1 MSISVHTLPGSRS
14 SPRAGVATR
23 CAAAVALALSLC
35 LAGGAGAQSRTE
47 PPSGTLENT
56 VDSGI
61 RPGDDFFSY
70 ANGSWLR
77 ANAIPAGKDR
87 WGARTEIDE
96 VARQRVMQLLADAD
110 AAPAGTTARKVAD
123 FRAALMNEAAIEA
136 RGFTPIKPHLDSI
149 NRLQDKRALTRM
161 LGREMRADVDPLN
174 WGLFRSASL
183 LGLAVEESIHGEKTN
198 VAFLVQGG
206 LGLPDR
212 EHYLSAEPA
221 MQALR
226 TRYRAYVGRMLG
238 LAGVDRAQ
246 QRADAVLALETAIAQ
261 TQATREASANDR
273 NADTLWTPT
282 EFARQAP
289 GMDWTAF
296 FTAAGLG
303 KEKALVPWQPT
314 AVRGFAALVA
324 SAPLDTWKDYL
335 RVRALDTY
343 ADVLPAELSRE
354 AIAFHDGVANGD
366 APPLPRAQRASS
378 LTQIAMSDAIGEMYA
393 ARYFPAQQK
402 ARVEGI
408 VANVVAAFV
417 RRLEAATWMD
427 PATREVALAKVKTL
441 YVGIGYPA
449 HWPDHD
455 DLVVE
460 RDDAMGNLRRV
471 TERNHRRALALLGT
485 PVDMQRWWIVPQRA
499 NAILVFQ
506 QNAYEFAAALLQPPK
521 FDPAASDAA
530 NYGAIGAII
539 GHDVVHFVDVLGAE
553 YAVDG
558 GMRPWWTSG
567 DRERYAAATAALVR
581 QVGGY
586 RPFPDVALNGT
597 LTLTENVA
605 DLGGLAA
612 AFDAYR
618 GTLGSTVETNAVRQ
632 HDREFFLAFARSW
645 RTRISD
651 SAMRTQAATND
662 HAPEMYRVSTVR
674 NFDAWY
680 DAFDV
685 RPADRL
691 YLEPAARVRIW

>member
-1 MSISVHTLPGSRS
+1 MPISVHLVPGSRS
-14 SPRAGVATR
+14 SGAATR
-23 CAAAVALALSLC
+23 CAAVVALALSL
-35 LAGGAGAQSRTE
+35 LPTPSARAQAPAER
-47 PPSGTLENT
+47 PNAALENT
-56 VDSGI
+56 VDRGI

-70 ANGSWLR
+70 ANGSWLK
-77 ANAIPAGKDR
+77 ATAIPAGKDR
-87 WGARTEIDE
+87 WGARNEIDDIT
-96 VARQRVMQLLADAD
+96 RQRVMQLLTDAD
-110 AAPAGTTARKVAD
+110 AGTVGTTARKVAD
-123 FRAALMNEAAIEA
+123 FRTALMNEAVIEA
-136 RGFTPIKPHLDSI
+136 RRLTPIKPHLDSI
-149 NRLQDKRALTRM
+149 DRLHDKLALTRM

-212 EHYLSAEPA
+212 EYYLSADPA
-221 MQALR
+221 TQALR
-226 TRYRAYVGRMLG
+226 TRYRAYVVRMMG
-238 LAGVDRAQ
+238 LAGIERAE
-246 QRADAVLALETAIAQ
+246 QRADAVLALETAIAR

-273 NADTLWTPT
+273 NADTVWTPT

-289 GMDWTAF
+289 GMDWTSYFA
-296 FTAAGLG
+296 AAGLG
-303 KEKALVPWQPT
+303 KEGALVPWQPS
-314 AVRGFAALVA
+314 AVRGVAALVA
-324 SAPLDTWKDYL
+324 SQPLETWKDYL

-354 AIAFHDGVANGD
+354 AIAFHDSVASGG
-366 APPLPRAQRASS
+366 AHPRPRAERASS
-378 LTQIAMSDAIGEMYA
+378 MTQVAMSDAIGKMYA
-393 ARYFPAQQK
+393 DRYFPAEHK
-402 ARVEGI
+402 ARAETI

-417 RRLEAATWMD
+417 RRLEAATWMA
-427 PATREVALAKVKTL
+427 PATKAVALAKVKTL
-441 YVGIGYPA
+441 YVGIGYPER
-449 HWPDHD
+449 WPDYS
-455 DLVVE
+455 DLVV
-460 RDDAMGNLRRV
+460 DPTDAMGNLRRV
-471 TERNHRRALALLGT
+471 AERNRRHALAWLGT
-485 PVDMQRWWIVPQRA
+485 PVDMKQWWIVPQRA

-521 FDPAASDAA
+521 FDPRASDAA

-539 GHDVVHFVDVLGAE
+539 GHDVVHFVDVLGAGYE
-553 YAVDG
+553 VDG
-558 GMRPWWTSG
+558 GMRPWWTRG
-567 DRERYAAATAALVR
+567 DKDRYAAATAPLVK
-581 QVGGY
+581 QVAGY

-618 GTLGSTVETNAVRQ
+618 GALGSTVDANAVRQ
-632 HDREFFLAFARSW
+632 NDREFFLAFAQSA

-651 SAMRTQAATND
+651 AAMRTQAATND

-685 RPADRL
+685 RPGDRL
-691 YLEPAARVRIW
+691 YLEPAARIRIW